1 VRTTDVDIE
10 VRSFGTDQPA
20 RGSIVLLHGWG
31 GSAESLA
38 PFASAFAAHGYL
50 VTATSMRGFGGSSGD
65 DDCGLHQPDDI
76 GPVVAWARDEAP
88 GAAPVALV
96 GISQG
101 GQVALLAAARG
112 VPVDAVAAWAPV
124 TDVARWRD
132 TTQYPG
138 IPEYIA
144 TTCADGRFDE
154 RSPLAVADRISVPV
168 LLVHGDRDTRVP
180 TEQSVLLHERMVATG
195 GACTL
200 ELLQG
205 VGHGR
210 DRTGSQRTVGLTVA
224 FLDRVAAG
232 AV

>member
-1 VRTTDVDIE
+1 VRTADVDIE
-10 VRSFGTDQPA
+10 VRRFGTDLPV

-38 PFASAFAAHGYL
+38 PFASAFAGCGYV

-76 GPVVAWARDEAP
+76 GPVVAWARDQASPP
-88 GAAPVALV
+88 GPVALV

-112 VPVDAVAAWAPV
+112 VTVDAVAAWAPV

-132 TTQYPG
+132 TTRYPG
-138 IPEYIA
+138 IPEYID

-154 RSPLAVADRISVPV
+154 RSPVAVADRITVPV

-180 TEQSVLLHERMVATG
+180 TEQSVLLHDRMVASG
-195 GACTL
+195 GTCTL
-200 ELLQG
+200 ELLEG

-210 DRTGSQRTVGLTVA
+210 DRTGSQRTVDLTVA
-224 FLDRVAAG
+224 FLDRLASG
-232 AV
+232 TG